1 MKKTM
6 CACEEMKVRD
16 KNGKE
21 YKKLLSRLNR
31 IEGQVRGVKKMLED
45 DRYCIDI
52 LVQVSAISSA
62 LNAFNK
68 ELMTEHI
75 ESCVVNDIRSGK
87 EDKVEELCVALQKL
101 MK

>member
-1 MKKTM
+1 MKKVK
-6 CACEEMKVRD
+6 CECRQMKIRD
-16 KNGKE
+16 KNDKE
-21 YKKLLSRLNR
+21 YKSLLARLNR
-31 IEGQVRGVKKMLED
+31 IEGQVRGVKKMLEE

-68 ELMTEHI
+68 ELLTEHI
-75 ESCVVNDIRSGK
+75 ESCVVNDIRAGK
-87 EDKVEELCVALQKL
+87 DTKVEELCTTLKKL

>member
-1 MKKTM
+1 MKKNK
-6 CACEEMKVRD
+6 CGCEQMKVRD
-16 KNGKE
+16 KNGTE

-31 IEGQVRGVKKMLED
+31 VEGQVRGVKKMLEE

-52 LVQVSAISSA
+52 LIQVSAITSA

-68 ELMTEHI
+68 ELLTEHI
-75 ESCVVNDIRSGK
+75 ESCVVNDIRAGK
-87 EDKVEELCVALQKL
+87 ETKVDELCTTLRKL